1 MNESNFVHLFSY
13 GTLQDEAVQV
23 STFGRKLKG
32 VPDKLVGYRQT
43 KVPIKD
49 QPSVTGYYLN
59 VEPSEQENDVVTGT
73 RFEVTEPELLQAD
86 EYEATADYQRI
97 TVNLSSGTIAWV
109 YVSAA
114 RCNSLP
120 LEPTPTLGDDN
131 DADS

>member
-109 YVSAA
+109 YVSA
-114 RCNSLP
+114 RSL
-120 LEPTPTLGDDN
+120 
-131 DADS
+131 